1 MNERIEKIG
10 LTNYILFYKENIDD
24 KVQRMINIKSNLLL
38 NLSLFR
44 EEDKIIAL
52 KQIAKLEMRI
62 SDFYIEGDKNNIAAD
77 SIFSTINSL
86 IEIRKDLCY
95 IIALKGLLMGNF
107 NEKVTQEFFRII
119 KDLQKPSLS
128 NNYEFF
134 KYIINQYV
142 ENSYPFKLQNIIKA
156 PFYIFWKMKF
166 EDILYLKLNPYVI
179 SKHPIYSK
187 ELSNHLENLEKIRI
201 IKIKDTILPDLYY
214 QIVRNNS
221 NHYRTS
227 VLERKKKLMEIVN
240 NIIEDFAFFKTDQI
254 TRWEKDIQILDYF
267 STAERI
273 I

>member
-1 MNERIEKIG
+1 MNERREQIG
-10 LTNYILFYKENIDD
+10 LSNYLHFYDENIED
-24 KVQRMINIKSNLLL
+24 KLQKIVSIKSNLLL
-38 NLSLFR
+38 NLKLFHKQ
-44 EEDKIIAL
+44 DKIKAL
-52 KQIAKLEMRI
+52 KQIAKFELKI
-62 SDFYIEGDKNNIAAD
+62 SDLSFEENKNEFAAD

-95 IIALKGLLMGNF
+95 TIALKGLLIRKF
-107 NEKVTQEFFRII
+107 NEKTTQEFFRII
-119 KDLQKPSLS
+119 KDLQGSSLS

-156 PFYIFWKMKF
+156 PFYIFWKIKF

-179 SKHPIYSK
+179 SKHPVYSK
-187 ELSNHLENLEKIRI
+187 ELSNHLGNLEKNKIV
-201 IKIKDTILPDLYY
+201 KIKDTILPDLYY
-214 QIVRNNS
+214 RIVRINS
-221 NHYRTS
+221 NHYRSS
-227 VLERKKKLMEIVN
+227 VLERKKKLKEIVN

-254 TRWEKDIQILDYF
+254 TRWEKDIHILDYY